1 MPESVACSENETVSK
16 LKKASEGTWFALS
29 SSQNISFISDVIDFL
44 TTLGTLDLASLSKE
58 AEDRRVK
65 LREELIDILS
75 SCGGLVN
82 GVEVNGGSV
91 EDVALDDDVGAE
103 DYEVPTATNTLK
115 PKAVETDRL
124 STASMEKKPSSK
136 SSISHSKSTEIK
148 KKKNLTRVK
157 STQVVEL
164 PEKDDRKKE
173 GNLIEKK
180 LMRRTV
186 QHWAVLGPDMLY
198 LAKSS
203 SETHSELKV

>member
-1 MPESVACSENETVSK
+1 M
-16 LKKASEGTWFALS
+16 
-29 SSQNISFISDVIDFL
+29 IDFL
-44 TTLGTLDLASLSKE
+44 TTLGALDLVSLSKE

-82 GVEVNGGSV
+82 GVEANGGSV
-91 EDVALDDDVGAE
+91 EDGDELDVGAE

-124 STASMEKKPSSK
+124 STASIEKKPSSK
-136 SSISHSKSTEIK
+136 SSISHSKSTTEIK
-148 KKKNLTRVK
+148 KKKTLTRVK

-173 GNLIEKK
+173 GNLTEKK
-180 LMRRTV
+180 MMRRTV
-186 QHWAVLGPDMLY
+186 QHWAVLGPDVLY

-203 SETHSELKV
+203 SDTHSEIKVKIANFIYNNLWLGCHITKGTFHNVMYDL